1 MVDNNGLMREAE
13 MANEAQ
19 MGNIEYSLQF
29 KSLLDESPLFKLG
42 FDPERIFYQTQSQS
56 YTNKPATYIPERAM
70 KTLENQG
77 ISKVAYDEIMSRI
90 EKNQI
95 PKGDFVF
102 MRSFMMPGDRTK
114 DYPAFKENI
123 QGLDEAHEMST
134 HMHEFM
140 HRAINNTP
148 ELQKWMKDS
157 GAEPYEELIMGAFT
171 SKYFP
176 QMAEYEKNRIANVYN
191 VDITSEKNKK
201 QLDTW
206 VNQIEKIAIDILKEQ
221 GRYYGQT
228 GVMEKIKP
236 KQKPPIPKTSFIDML
251 KNLF

>member
-19 MGNIEYSLQF
+19 MANIEYSLQF

-56 YTNKPATYIPERAM
+56 YTNKPATYIPEKAM

-134 HMHEFM
+134 H
-140 HRAINNTP
+140 
-148 ELQKWMKDS
+148 
-157 GAEPYEELIMGAFT
+157 
-171 SKYFP
+171 
-176 QMAEYEKNRIANVYN
+176 
-191 VDITSEKNKK
+191 
-201 QLDTW
+201 
-206 VNQIEKIAIDILKEQ
+206 
-221 GRYYGQT
+221 
-228 GVMEKIKP
+228 
-236 KQKPPIPKTSFIDML
+236 
-251 KNLF
+251 